1 MAPHGHGGQS
11 RRKYF
16 CTASLGGEGGRE
28 ESEGRRKGGK
38 GGDMRGR
45 VREKGEKR
53 EKKGKGGEER
63 KGGRREGEGEREKWE
78 VVKNWVIMNEGK

>member
-1 MAPHGHGGQS
+1 MAMGGSPDGSTSVQ
-11 RRKYF
+11 
-16 CTASLGGEGGRE
+16 LPWGGGKE

-45 VREKGEKR
+45 VREEGEKR

-63 KGGRREGEGEREKWE
+63 KEGRREGEGEREKWE
-78 VVKNWVIMNEGK
+78 MVKNWVIMNEGK